1 MISYSINQS
10 HAQVEIFLKYGFDLV
25 KVKPILDSLA
35 NKLNDFPLLLP
46 VEISKQGDHIYY
58 FTSGFRSASGY
69 SGLTMAGLNLFFKQ
83 LKADYQDKLS
93 PYFIDLGVRFITEDI
108 QQVSETVSRLV
119 YKFITPYCLTREEA
133 LTCLSFLKKKV
144 VSCVKLP
151 ECMDDSFSVLYD
163 GERKMFILNV
173 LVPKEFKSEALRKE
187 LETLI

>member
-10 HAQVEIFLKYGFDLV
+10 CAQVEIFLKYGFDLV

-58 FTSGFRSASGY
+58 FTSRFRSASGY

-108 QQVSETVSRLV
+108 QQVSETFSRLV
-119 YKFITPYCLTREEA
+119 YKFITPDCLTREEA

-144 VSCVKLP
+144 VSCVNLP
-151 ECMDDSFSVLYD
+151 ECTDKSFSALYD

-173 LVPKEFKSEALRKE
+173 LVPKDFKSEALRRE